1 MNKKVNL
8 LIYFLCISKLLLA
21 DQKQDDSIMIIHLSP
36 TDKIFPINESI
47 YFYEDAEGKFTFDE
61 IIEPEFAER
70 FTLPE
75 NKSLHFGYNNSTYWA
90 RIQIQNLQPRV
101 NDWLLEINNHFLDSI
116 NFFYP
121 DKNSQWV
128 NRPFG
133 DLHPFQQREWPTRTY
148 IIPLELP
155 DTVPKTYYF
164 KFKGV
169 GSMLFPMNIGRE
181 NSWIKQELLSE
192 IYYGIFF
199 GIMFLL
205 IINNT
210 LLYFS
215 LRDISYLHYVF
226 LILSSTLFTAFDSG
240 HLFKYV
246 LHDSMEFSNKLLPSL
261 VVMAALSMIIFS
273 RSFLNLKK
281 YYPKLDRLLFYFI
294 IFSWI
299 MTFVVFIAH
308 YHFGIKFST
317 YHAQVSII
325 TSLLCGILCLR
336 KGNKSARLF
345 ILAFTIFFLG
355 GLAVSFIVV
364 GVYGYNFISEHG
376 MELGAISNGIILSVA
391 LVNNYKISNAEKEKA
406 REEII
411 RMREKAN
418 VILEQTV
425 KDRTLEISE
434 KNKELLLQKEEVVN
448 QRDEIETQRDAI
460 AAQRNEIEAQRDLV
474 VKQKDELID
483 SINYA
488 KRIQAAM
495 LPPEQYFHE
504 ILNDVFILFK
514 PRDIVSGDFFWI
526 KQVNQYTILAAAD
539 CTGHGVPGAFM
550 SLLGISYLNEIVQR
564 REITQA
570 NQVLNELRRQI
581 RNSLRQHGQAEESK
595 DGIDMALCVIDE
607 KNNALQYSGA
617 NNPLYLIRDNNGIP
631 ELTEFKAD
639 QMPLGYYPGRFKP
652 FTNKDINLEYGDV
665 LYLFSDGFIDQKG
678 GNDNKK
684 FMSKRFKDLLIKIH
698 KEPMQEQKKILD
710 KTITDWMGDN
720 PQVDDILVIGLRV

>member
-1 MNKKVNL
+1 
-8 LIYFLCISKLLLA
+8 
-21 DQKQDDSIMIIHLSP
+21 
-36 TDKIFPINESI
+36 
-47 YFYEDAEGKFTFDE
+47 
-61 IIEPEFAER
+61 
-70 FTLPE
+70 
-75 NKSLHFGYNNSTYWA
+75 
-90 RIQIQNLQPRV
+90 
-101 NDWLLEINNHFLDSI
+101 
-116 NFFYP
+116 
-121 DKNSQWV
+121 
-128 NRPFG
+128 
-133 DLHPFQQREWPTRTY
+133 
-148 IIPLELP
+148 
-155 DTVPKTYYF
+155 
-164 KFKGV
+164 
-169 GSMLFPMNIGRE
+169 
-181 NSWIKQELLSE
+181 
-192 IYYGIFF
+192 
-199 GIMFLL
+199 
-205 IINNT
+205 
-210 LLYFS
+210 
-215 LRDISYLHYVF
+215 
-226 LILSSTLFTAFDSG
+226 
-240 HLFKYV
+240 
-246 LHDSMEFSNKLLPSL
+246 
-261 VVMAALSMIIFS
+261 
-273 RSFLNLKK
+273 
-281 YYPKLDRLLFYFI
+281 
-294 IFSWI
+294 